1 MASALPAPGLE
12 GAQRLGAPQPAVPSR
27 VLSSS
32 GFGPQSAAGGAP
44 HSGARIPA
52 RAAIACPGRA
62 PPSWPAAAHTVATQ
76 RSPASGCRVA
86 TGARAL
92 SHVPGFVREGAK
104 AKKSSRGKGRA
115 WGEERCHSKGGQSK
129 GWSVPRVQWL
139 LMPAPPR
146 AVTSTALCGKH
157 SKEAAPP
164 GCILSVSV
172 FTGSTQTTECTAWTM
187 SQTTL
192 SAEPRP
198 SCAQQALIKL
208 GTAFSPFPVVGV
220 LPTFILPIIG

>member
-1 MASALPAPGLE
+1 MEGGWPGPDPGARRPDWLGDLPGRPDKHRAMASALPAPGLE
-12 GAQRLGAPQPAVPSR
+12 GAQRLGAPQPAVPSG

-44 HSGARIPA
+44 HGGARIPA

-104 AKKSSRGKGRA
+104 AKKSSRGKGKGLGGGEMPQQGRA
-115 WGEERCHSKGGQSK
+115 IERLECPQGPVASHASASQ
-129 GWSVPRVQWL
+129 
-139 LMPAPPR
+139 
-146 AVTSTALCGKH
+146 
-157 SKEAAPP
+157 
-164 GCILSVSV
+164 GCYIHRTV
-172 FTGSTQTTECTAWTM
+172 
-187 SQTTL
+187 
-192 SAEPRP
+192 R
-198 SCAQQALIKL
+198 
-208 GTAFSPFPVVGV
+208 
-220 LPTFILPIIG
+220 